1 MAFDSSYEEVE
12 EGKEGATRAPPP
24 SRGEASVSCL
34 DVTHTRSRRDV
45 DLTVVWLMAI
55 NYD

>member
-1 MAFDSSYEEVE
+1 VAFDSSYEEVE